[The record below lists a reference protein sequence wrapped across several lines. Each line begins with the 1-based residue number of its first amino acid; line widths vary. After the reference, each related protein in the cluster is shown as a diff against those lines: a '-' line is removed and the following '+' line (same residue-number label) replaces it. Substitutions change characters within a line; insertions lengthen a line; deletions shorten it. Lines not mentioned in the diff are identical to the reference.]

1 MDKVLIIE
9 NNRDIRHLYK
19 VILGRSLHVLE
30 CDNGRD
36 GLDCARREHPEI
48 IVLDLI
54 MPGELDGL
62 DVLAAI
68 RQDPEMNDTY
78 IIILTGQSD
87 AKVRDQAM
95 ALGANA
101 YFIKPFSPL
110 TLLSHIRVRL
120 ATA

>member
-9 NNRDIRHLYK
+9 DDRVIRHLYK

-87 AKVRDQAM
+87 SKVRDQAM

>member
-9 NNRDIRHLYK
+9 DDQDIRHLYK

>member
-9 NNRDIRHLYK
+9 DDRVIRHLYK

-68 RQDPEMNDTY
+68 RQDPKMNDTY

-110 TLLSHIRVRL
+110 TLFSHIRVRL

>member
-1 MDKVLIIE
+1 MNKVLVIEDDRII
-9 NNRDIRHLYK
+9 RDLYK

-36 GLDCARREHPEI
+36 GLDCARREHPEV

-68 RQDPEMNDTY
+68 RQDPGMNDTY

-110 TLLSHIRVRL
+110 TLFSHIRARL

>member
-9 NNRDIRHLYK
+9 DDRVIRHLYK

-68 RQDPEMNDTY
+68 REDPEMNDTY

-87 AKVRDQAM
+87 SKVRDQAM

-110 TLLSHIRVRL
+110 TLFSHIRVRL